1 MADIRLA
8 ARSRARLPARRIL
21 DGNRMTRI
29 KTALF
34 IDFDNVYL
42 SLLND
47 YSESIA
53 RPFANPSRWMP
64 WLETGAYVTDRDDL
78 IGERSILIRR
88 CYGSPDR
95 MRPFRAYFTRSG
107 FQVVDCPPLT
117 TSGKNSSDIVM
128 TLDIADAI
136 EHRTRFDEFVILSS
150 DADFTPVALRLRAY
164 DRITSIL
171 ANQQI
176 AAAFRSCCDVVIN
189 MKDFEPVVGDDS
201 ERAAPAVAPV
211 QEAQDRAR
219 PATHADGGFDAIRAD
234 IKTAIDEELAA
245 APDPVVIG
253 SLTTRIQQRWPVV
266 RESDWLGTG
275 GFKNFLREVVDGN
288 VRLSLTP
295 PRFIYDPRRHK
306 APNHLSEL
314 PEPMRDL
321 VQRLYVVVG
330 LPRLHPRQYQT
341 LFKAL
346 AEQKRAAEERHRDYE
361 ERPGSGHRGWHA
373 DRPSTVRVG
382 DQGAVL
388 PGMRDRRSPDRP
400 GGNCPAVQ
408 EQRAGTGPGCTARS
422 RGR

>member
-1 MADIRLA
+1 M
-8 ARSRARLPARRIL
+8 
-21 DGNRMTRI
+21 NRI
-29 KTALF
+29 KAALF

-53 RPFANPSRWMP
+53 RRFANPSRWMP
-64 WLETGAYVTDRDDL
+64 WLETGAYVTDRGDFM
-78 IGERSILIRR
+78 GERSILVRR

-95 MRPFRAYFTRSG
+95 IRPFRAYFTRSG

-117 TSGKNSSDIVM
+117 TSGKNSADIVM

-171 ANQQI
+171 ANQQT

-189 MKDFEPVVGDDS
+189 MEDFEPVVGDGS
-201 ERAAPAVAPV
+201 ERAATPV
-211 QEAQDRAR
+211 R
-219 PATHADGGFDAIRAD
+219 PATEAQGPLRPLTAADGDFDAIRAD
-234 IKTAIDEELAA
+234 IKIAIGEELATTSE
-245 APDPVVIG
+245 PVAIS
-253 SLTTRIQQRWPVV
+253 SLAMRIQQRWPVV

-275 GFKNFLREVVDGN
+275 GFKEFLREVLDGEM
-288 VRLSLTP
+288 RLSLTP
-295 PRFIYDPRRHK
+295 PGFVYDPRRHK
-306 APNHLSEL
+306 APNHLGDL

-330 LPRLHPRQYQT
+330 LPRLHPRQYQA

-346 AEQKRAAEERHRDYE
+346 AEQ
-361 ERPGSGHRGWHA
+361 SGQHKSFSEITKTA
-373 DRPSTVRVG
+373 
-382 DQGAVL
+382 
-388 PGMRDRRSPDRP
+388 RDRAIEDGTPIARQPFVFVTKGLFFQGCAIGEVQIGPEEIARLFR
-400 GGNCPAVQ
+400 NNVQ
-408 EQRAGTGPGCTARS
+408 ERALGAQLDIEGDDLRLLNELLGIVV
-422 RGR
+422 

>member
-1 MADIRLA
+1 M
-8 ARSRARLPARRIL
+8 
-21 DGNRMTRI
+21 NRI
-29 KTALF
+29 KTALY

-47 YSESIA
+47 YSESVA
-53 RPFANPSRWMP
+53 RRFANPSRWMP

-78 IGERSILIRR
+78 MGERSILIRR

-117 TSGKNSSDIVM
+117 TSGKNSADIVM

-171 ANQQI
+171 ANPQT

-189 MKDFEPVVGDDS
+189 MEDFEPVVGDGS
-201 ERAAPAVAPV
+201 ERAVASGVPAP
-211 QEAQDRAR
+211 EARDNARAL
-219 PATHADGGFDAIRAD
+219 TDADGGLDALRAD

-245 APDPVVIG
+245 APEPVVIG
-253 SLTTRIQQRWPVV
+253 SLAMRIQQRWPVV

-275 GFKNFLREVVDGN
+275 GFKNFLREVVDGD

-295 PRFIYDPRRHK
+295 PGFVYDPRRHK

-314 PEPMRDL
+314 PEPMHDL

-330 LPRLHPRQYQT
+330 LPRRHPRQYQG

-346 AEQKRAAEERHRDYE
+346 AEQ
-361 ERPGSGHRGWHA
+361 SGQQKNFTEITRSA
-373 DRPSTVRVG
+373 
-382 DQGAVL
+382 
-388 PGMRDRRSPDRP
+388 RDRAIEDGTPIARQPFGFVTKALFFQGCAIGDAEVGPEEIARLFRNNVKERALGAQLDLEGDDLRLLNELLGVSPELQ
-400 GGNCPAVQ
+400 G
-408 EQRAGTGPGCTARS
+408 
-422 RGR
+422 

>member
-1 MADIRLA
+1 M
-8 ARSRARLPARRIL
+8 
-21 DGNRMTRI
+21 NRI

-42 SLLND
+42 SLLTD

-53 RPFANPSRWMP
+53 RRFANPSRWMP

-78 IGERSILIRR
+78 MGERSILIRR
-88 CYGSPDR
+88 CYGSPNR

-107 FQVVDCPPLT
+107 FQVVDCPALT
-117 TSGKNSSDIVM
+117 TAGKNSADIVM

-171 ANQQI
+171 ANQQT

-189 MKDFEPVVGDDS
+189 MEDFEPVVGDGS
-201 ERAAPAVAPV
+201 ERVAPARAAV
-211 QEAQDRAR
+211 QEAQDPVR
-219 PATHADGGFDAIRAD
+219 PLTDADGGFDVIRAD

-245 APDPVVIG
+245 AAEPVVIG
-253 SLTTRIQQRWPVV
+253 SLATRIQQRWPVV

-295 PRFIYDPRRHK
+295 PGFVYDPRRHK

-341 LFKAL
+341 LLKAL
-346 AEQKRAAEERHRDYE
+346 AEQ
-361 ERPGSGHRGWHA
+361 SGQQKNFTEITKNA
-373 DRPSTVRVG
+373 
-382 DQGAVL
+382 
-388 PGMRDRRSPDRP
+388 RDRAIDDGTPIARQPFGFVTKALFFQGCAIGEARIGPVEITRLFRNNVRERALGAQLDLE
-400 GGNCPAVQ
+400 GGDVRLLNELLGVSA
-408 EQRAGTGPGCTARS
+408 ESEG
-422 RGR
+422 

>member
-1 MADIRLA
+1 
-8 ARSRARLPARRIL
+8 
-21 DGNRMTRI
+21 MTRI

-53 RPFANPSRWMP
+53 RRFANPSRWMP
-64 WLETGAYVTDRDDL
+64 WLEAGAYVTERDDL
-78 IGERSILIRR
+78 MGERSILIRR

-107 FQVVDCPPLT
+107 FQVMDCPPLT
-117 TSGKNSSDIVM
+117 TSGKNSADIVM

-164 DRITSIL
+164 DWITSIL
-171 ANQQI
+171 ANQQT

-189 MKDFEPVVGDDS
+189 MEDFEPVVGDGS
-201 ERAAPAVAPV
+201 ERAVASGVAAP
-211 QEAQDRAR
+211 EARDNAR
-219 PATHADGGFDAIRAD
+219 VLTDADGGLDALRAD

-245 APDPVVIG
+245 APEPVVIG
-253 SLTTRIQQRWPVV
+253 SLAMRIQQRWPVV

-275 GFKNFLREVVDGN
+275 GFKNFLREVVDGD

-295 PRFIYDPRRHK
+295 PGFVYDARRHK

-314 PEPMRDL
+314 PEQMRDL
-321 VQRLYVVVG
+321 VQRLYVVVV

-346 AEQKRAAEERHRDYE
+346 AEQSGQQKNVTEITRNARNRAIKDGTPIACQPFGFVTKALFFQGCTIVEVRIGPEEIARLFRN
-361 ERPGSGHRGWHA
+361 S
-373 DRPSTVRVG
+373 
-382 DQGAVL
+382 
-388 PGMRDRRSPDRP
+388 
-400 GGNCPAVQ
+400 VQ
-408 EQRAGTGPGCTARS
+408 EQALGAQLDLEGDDVRLLNELLGVSAESEG
-422 RGR
+422 